1 MKYIILLVISLIIV
15 SCGADGDGNKSDGP
29 GDDVVKIWSAA
40 VAEQGTSE
48 RLVFEGQLFNSYAV
62 GGENTGYS
70 IYMGGDKRMEIDLA
84 TNGLEK
90 EFSEYLFVVIKGK
103 FIEVEEVESGKRV
116 VFEVDEIYEPDD
128 PHIE

>member
-1 MKYIILLVISLIIV
+1 MKYLILLVISFFVI
-15 SCGADGDGNKSDGP
+15 SCGTDGSGNKSDGP
-29 GDDVVKIWSAA
+29 GDEVVKIWSEA
-40 VAEQGTSE
+40 VADQGTG
-48 RLVFEGQLFNSYAV
+48 RLAFEGQLFNSYAV
-62 GGENTGYS
+62 GGENTGFS

-84 TNGLEK
+84 THGLEK

-103 FIEVEEVESGKRV
+103 FKEVEDVESGKRI